1 MNEKTSFNITDK
13 IVSIFSPEKALKR
26 VAARKT
32 LEILNSGY
40 SEGGASKRKKS
51 LKGWNA
57 NSRAPVEDIDENL
70 DTLRQR
76 SRDLYMNAPIAHSTI
91 TTIRTNVV
99 GAGLQ
104 LKPIIDAKKLNI
116 SEQKAE
122 QIKQKIETEFG
133 LWAESKLCDSCRINN
148 FYELQQLAQISWLMS
163 GDCFSLLKFEKPNNR
178 MPYGLRI
185 HLIEADRICN
195 RNKLVIDKNEQNNNY
210 IYNGIEVD
218 KNGASVAAW
227 ICSSYPDSYYYGTR
241 ETLKWTRV
249 PFFGEKTGRRN
260 ILQLMESERP
270 EQRRGV
276 PILASVIEPL
286 KQLTRYTEAELM
298 AAVISSMFTVFITT
312 KDKDTSTNPLGEMI
326 PEEQQNINTYEE
338 REYELGVGAINI
350 LGEGESIEIADPKR
364 PTNSFEAFINS
375 LAKSIGAALEIPQE
389 LLLKSFTS
397 SYSAS
402 RAALL
407 EAWKM
412 FKMRRNWLSS
422 DFCQPIYEEWLTEAV
437 AVGRIEAP
445 GFFKNETTRK
455 IWCKADWYGPTQGQ
469 LDPVKEVNAAKERV
483 NNGFSTRQKET
494 MELTGTDFYDNA
506 KQLKKENEELGGK

>member
-1 MNEKTSFNITDK
+1 MKKKENQFNMIDRMIS
-13 IVSIFSPEKALKR
+13 IVDPEKALKR
-26 VAARKT
+26 IAARKT
-32 LEILNSGY
+32 LEVLNSGY
-40 SEGGASKRKKS
+40 SEGGASRRKKS

-70 DTLRQR
+70 KLLRQR

-116 SEQKAE
+116 TEEKAE
-122 QIKQKIETEFG
+122 KIKQKIETEFG

-163 GDCFSLLKFEKPNNR
+163 GDCFALLKFEKATNI
-178 MPYGLRI
+178 MPYSLRI

-195 RNKLVIDKNEQNNNY
+195 KNGLIIDKNAENNNS
-210 IYNGIEVD
+210 IYNGIEVN
-218 KNGASVAAW
+218 KNGASTAVW
-227 ICSSYPDSYYYGTR
+227 ICSKYPNSYYYNIQ
-241 ETLKWTRV
+241 EELKWIRV

-312 KDKDTSTNPLGEMI
+312 KDSDTSVNPLGEMI
-326 PEEQQNINTYEE
+326 PQDQQNYNTYEE
-338 REYELGVGAINI
+338 REYELGVGAINV

-437 AVGRIEAP
+437 ASGRIEAP
-445 GFFKNETTRK
+445 GFFKDETIRK
-455 IWCKADWYGPTQGQ
+455 IWCKAEWYGPTQGQ

-494 MELTGTDFYDNA
+494 MELTGTDFYNNV
-506 KQLKKENEELGGK
+506 KQLKKEKELLGG